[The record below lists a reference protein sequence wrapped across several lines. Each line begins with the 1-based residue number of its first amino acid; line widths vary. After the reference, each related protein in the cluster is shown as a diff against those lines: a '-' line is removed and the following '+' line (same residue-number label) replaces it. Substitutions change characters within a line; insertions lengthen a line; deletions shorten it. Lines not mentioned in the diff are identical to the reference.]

1 MSNQGNQSRYGKLYT
16 ADEEGNRRSFVGF
29 IDISERKE
37 CLNCF
42 DYFIKNDSLHCK
54 HEKME
59 TSSADSTFAQHVD
72 AE

>member
-29 IDISERKE
+29 INEVRG
-37 CLNCF
+37 
-42 DYFIKNDSLHCK
+42 KNALIVLSSLLRMTIYTVSMRT
-54 HEKME
+54 ME